1 MEPNHHMAFVQRN
14 QVFQKVLV
22 IVITLAVGFGV
33 GIGYQKSRQ
42 SSVGLQPIINESQG
56 KPDGIDFSV
65 FWDVWRHL
73 QSDFVDKDKIDTQK
87 LVYGAIDGM
96 VNSLGDPYTV
106 FFPPKES
113 KQFAEQIK
121 GAFGGV
127 GIELGIR
134 DKLLTVIAPI
144 KDTPAAKAGILA
156 GDRIYKIDGKTTEAM
171 KVQEAVDLIRGKN
184 GTAVV
189 LTIGREQ
196 TTEPKEYRLVR
207 ETIKI
212 PSVAWKLMD
221 GNVAYLQVFVFNENV
236 DSQFKKAA
244 SEIAHSNAT
253 RIVLDLRDNPGGL
266 LDSSITLAGYFLDP
280 EKIVTIERFGNGVE
294 NNYKTEANGQLK
306 QYPLVI
312 LINKG
317 SASASEIL
325 AGALRDQR
333 HSAIIG
339 ETSYGKGSVQQVSD
353 LANGSSLKVTVA
365 KWFTPSGLSIN
376 ENGIKPN
383 VDIQL
388 TEDDI
393 KNDLDPQLKKALEL
407 VKSL

>member
-1 MEPNHHMAFVQRN
+1 
-14 QVFQKVLV
+14 
-22 IVITLAVGFGV
+22 
-33 GIGYQKSRQ
+33 
-42 SSVGLQPIINESQG
+42 
-56 KPDGIDFSV
+56 
-65 FWDVWRHL
+65 
-73 QSDFVDKDKIDTQK
+73 
-87 LVYGAIDGM
+87 
-96 VNSLGDPYTV
+96 
-106 FFPPKES
+106 
-113 KQFAEQIK
+113 
-121 GAFGGV
+121 
-127 GIELGIR
+127 
-134 DKLLTVIAPI
+134 
-144 KDTPAAKAGILA
+144 
-156 GDRIYKIDGKTTEAM
+156 
-171 KVQEAVDLIRGKN
+171 
-184 GTAVV
+184 
-189 LTIGREQ
+189 
-196 TTEPKEYRLVR
+196 
-207 ETIKI
+207 
-212 PSVAWKLMD
+212 MD

-339 ETSYGKGSVQQVSD
+339 ETSYGKGSVNKSSD

-393 KNDLDPQLKKALEL
+393 KNDLDPQLKKRS
-407 VKSL
+407 SLSNHYEPRMKVLFLQNIKGVAQIGDIKNISDGYARNFCSRANLQRSRQVMQ